1 MSDAMI
7 ASTTAR
13 LFGDQ
18 VDRALLERFE
28 RGEWPARL
36 WQQVADN
43 GLALALAG
51 EEAGGIGAGFADA
64 YPILRGLG
72 YWQVPLPLGETMVA
86 GLLISAAGFA
96 VPEAPL
102 TLIDEAAGIGLGGKD
117 GRVSGTAH
125 RVAWAR
131 HCGFALASAG
141 GALVLLAL
149 EGARVTP
156 HANAAGE
163 PLDSVSFDAAKPLAA
178 FDNPFPDLAQPLR
191 SLGAL
196 AKSVAMVGAMER
208 LLEQSVQYAGDRVQ
222 FGRPIGKNQAIQQ
235 QLALMAGDVASAR
248 MAAITACADAPDFA
262 RRVAPEAPFSI
273 AVAKVRAGESAT
285 RAISIAHQTHGAIG
299 FTMEHTLNYATRRLM
314 AWREVHGAD
323 AHWAGELGR
332 AAIAARA
339 AGFWPAL
346 TRRRFAGLQTP
357 HA

>member
-1 MSDAMI
+1 MSDTMI
-7 ASTTAR
+7 GETTAR

-36 WQQVADN
+36 WQQVTDN
-43 GLALALAG
+43 GLTLALAG
-51 EEAGGIGAGFADA
+51 EEAGGIGASFADA

-72 YWQVPLPLGETMVA
+72 YWQVPLPVAETMVA
-86 GLLISAAGFA
+86 GLLLSAAGLA
-96 VPEAPL
+96 VPEAPV
-102 TLIDEAAGIGLGGKD
+102 TLVDETSGIGLGGTD
-117 GRVSGTAH
+117 GTVSGTAH

-141 GALVLLAL
+141 GNLVLIAL
-149 EGARVTP
+149 EGARITP
-156 HANAAGE
+156 HANAASE
-163 PLDSVSFDAAKPLAA
+163 PQDSVSFDAAKPLARFA
-178 FDNPFPDLAQPLR
+178 NPFPDLAQPLR
-191 SLGAL
+191 ALGAL
-196 AKSVAMVGAMER
+196 VKSAAMVGAMEW
-208 LLEQSVQYAGDRVQ
+208 LLEQSVQYASDRVQ
-222 FGRPIGKNQAIQQ
+222 FGRPLGKNQAIQQ

-248 MAAITACADAPDFA
+248 MAALTACADAPDVA
-262 RRVAPEAPFSI
+262 RRAVPEAPFSI

-299 FTMEHTLNYATRRLM
+299 FTMEHQLNHATRRLM
-314 AWREVHGAD
+314 AWRESHGAD

-346 TRRRFAGLQTP
+346 TQRRFAGL
-357 HA
+357 